1 MKPNDER
8 RAGVV
13 GTTGVEGP
21 GDARRACRVVPA
33 RSRCLCPPL
42 LCVRSVK
49 NGGIPGAS
57 YGNASV
63 GPSTRPVNRVQ
74 LLLTGGS
81 VSVTS
86 TRVMCTTRAGRA
98 HAGSRAKRR
107 RISCAVVFAD
117 HSVVYELGSG
127 IPTSLLPCYTLR
139 RAHSRARGMRS
150 FTIRL

>member
-1 MKPNDER
+1 MRPNDER

-74 LLLTGGS
+74 LLLTGGER
-81 VSVTS
+81 VSDE
-86 TRVMCTTRAGRA
+86 
-98 HAGSRAKRR
+98 HARNVYHACRPGSCRQ
-107 RISCAVVFAD
+107 SCKEAAD
-117 HSVVYELGSG
+117 QLCCG
-127 IPTSLLPCYTLR
+127 LR
-139 RAHSRARGMRS
+139 RPQRGIRARLRYTNFLATMLHSASGS
-150 FTIRL
+150 

>member
-1 MKPNDER
+1 M
-8 RAGVV
+8 
-13 GTTGVEGP
+13 
-21 GDARRACRVVPA
+21 VPA

-63 GPSTRPVNRVQ
+63 GSSTRPVNRDQ
-74 LLLTGGS
+74 RLPTGGS

-107 RISCAVVFAD
+107 RISCATVFAD
-117 HSVVYELGSG
+117 HSVVYELG
-127 IPTSLLPCYTLR
+127 LRYTNFLR
-139 RAHSRARGMRS
+139 YHVTLCVGLTVEREA
-150 FTIRL
+150 

>member
-1 MKPNDER
+1 MVGPPVWKDQGMLGEHAAWCL
-8 RAGVV
+8 RAAG
-13 GTTGVEGP
+13 
-21 GDARRACRVVPA
+21 ACVP
-33 RSRCLCPPL
+33 PF
-42 LCVRSVK
+42 CVCVSVK

-63 GPSTRPVNRVQ
+63 GSSTRPVNRDQ
-74 LLLTGGS
+74 RLPTGGS

-117 HSVVYELGSG
+117 HSVVYELR
-127 IPTSLLPCYTLR
+127 LRYTNFLATMLTLYVGLIVER
-139 RAHSRARGMRS
+139 EA
-150 FTIRL
+150 